1 MASIK
6 QKVLDRINQIEDEEL
21 LNHVY
26 KLLYGMQETRKVLHL
41 TDEQRSMVQEAQ
53 EAYKRG
59 EFLTSEEMFSDLLND
74 ED

>member
-26 KLLYGMQETRKVLHL
+26 KLIYDMQETKKILHL
-41 TDEQRSMVQEAQ
+41 NEEQLNMVQEGIAD
-53 EAYKRG
+53 YKRG
-59 EFLTSEEMFSDLLND
+59 AYYSTEELFSELLDD